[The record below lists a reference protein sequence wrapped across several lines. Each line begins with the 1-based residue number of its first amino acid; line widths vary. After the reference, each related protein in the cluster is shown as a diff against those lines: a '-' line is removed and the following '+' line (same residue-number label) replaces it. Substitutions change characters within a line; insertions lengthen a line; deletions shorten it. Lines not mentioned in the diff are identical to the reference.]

1 MKAMILRQPS
11 DIDTK
16 PLVLEDLPIPEPAPN
31 QLRLKVHVCA
41 LCHTDLHIVEGEIAP
56 HLSPVVP
63 GHQIVGV
70 VDKLGEGA
78 TRFSIGQRLGVPW
91 LYRTDQT
98 CCYCQKGLENLCE
111 HGKFTGYD
119 ANGGYAEYHVVDE
132 AFAYPIPE
140 RFSDIEAAPLLCAG
154 VIGYRAL
161 RLSEIKPGGRLG
173 LYGFGASAHISLQ
186 IVQHWGC
193 EVYVYTRGENHKQL
207 ARELGA
213 KWVGGV
219 GEETPPLDSAIIFA
233 PAGGLVVEALKRLD
247 KGGTLALAGIYMTP
261 IPQFDY
267 PLLYGERT
275 IRSVANS
282 TRQDALDLLRVAAE
296 IPVRTETQLFDLD
309 GLNQALADLKYGKI
323 KGSGVVKI

>member
-1 MKAMILRQPS
+1 
-11 DIDTK
+11 
-16 PLVLEDLPIPEPAPN
+16 
-31 QLRLKVHVCA
+31 
-41 LCHTDLHIVEGEIAP
+41 
-56 HLSPVVP
+56 
-63 GHQIVGV
+63 
-70 VDKLGEGA
+70 
-78 TRFSIGQRLGVPW
+78 
-91 LYRTDQT
+91 
-98 CCYCQKGLENLCE
+98 
-111 HGKFTGYD
+111 
-119 ANGGYAEYHVVDE
+119 VVDE
-132 AFAYPIPE
+132 TFAYPIPE

-186 IVQHWGC
+186 IAQHLGC

-219 GEETPPLDSAIIFA
+219 GEETPLLDSAIIFA

-309 GLNQALADLKYGKI
+309 ALNQALADLKHGEI
-323 KGSGVVKI
+323 KGTGVVRI